1 MIEDVSGLRRGLV
14 LRNSMEGVV
23 VQQEVRPSKRFVPA
37 VVVALGKNRE
47 ESTW

>member
-14 LRNSMEGVV
+14 LRNSMEGV

-47 ESTW
+47 ESKW